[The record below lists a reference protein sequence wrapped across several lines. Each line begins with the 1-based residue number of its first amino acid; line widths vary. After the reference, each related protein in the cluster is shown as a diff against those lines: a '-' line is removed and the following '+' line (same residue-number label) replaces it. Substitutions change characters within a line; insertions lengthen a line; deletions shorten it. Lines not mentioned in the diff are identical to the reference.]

1 MKRLLI
7 ASESKNIA
15 DILAEHFQEEYEVY
29 ACADGNEALQLL
41 QSITPDI
48 LIISLTLSSIT
59 GLSVLQ
65 QTSYKPPVIIAL
77 TNYLTDSILQEI
89 QAVGAG
95 ALIRLP
101 CSIKC
106 IANHLKS
113 LLNK

>member
-7 ASESKNIA
+7 ASESKYIA
-15 DILAEHFQEEYEVY
+15 DILAEHFQAEYEV
-29 ACADGNEALQLL
+29 CTCTDGNNALQLL
-41 QSITPDI
+41 QSTTPDI
-48 LIISLTLSSIT
+48 LIISLALSGIT

-65 QTSYKPPVIIAL
+65 QTTYKPPVIIAL
-77 TNYLTDSILQEI
+77 TNYLSDTILQEI

-106 IANHLKS
+106 IVSHLNR